1 MLWLGHIL
9 LVHKPA
15 NKLFVALDNNLLFTV
30 FNVFKVLIGS
40 YEILGRLGPVKE
52 NRLNCFDLVLD
63 LYGLFR
69 EHEISDR
76 LVVHVDALLAK
87 FYESVVKIFGLNQEH
102 VKSDLVG
109 AFGADFLNAFL
120 INADFFRDFR
130 LLKFVLVLQLGF
142 DLINFPQQKEV
153 WIIDLNGF

>member
-1 MLWLGHIL
+1 VLWLGHIL
-9 LVHKPA
+9 LVHQPA
-15 NKLFVALDNNLLFTV
+15 NKLFVALDDNLLFAV
-30 FNVFKVLIGS
+30 FNVFEVLIGS
-40 YEILGRLGPVKE
+40 YEILGCFGPVKE

-69 EHEISDR
+69 EHEISDCP
-76 LVVHVDALLAK
+76 VVHVDALLAEL
-87 FYESVVKIFGLNQEH
+87 YESVIKVFGLNQEH

-120 INADFFRDFR
+120 IHADFFRDFG

-142 DLINFPQQKEV
+142 DLFHFLQ
-153 WIIDLNGF
+153 